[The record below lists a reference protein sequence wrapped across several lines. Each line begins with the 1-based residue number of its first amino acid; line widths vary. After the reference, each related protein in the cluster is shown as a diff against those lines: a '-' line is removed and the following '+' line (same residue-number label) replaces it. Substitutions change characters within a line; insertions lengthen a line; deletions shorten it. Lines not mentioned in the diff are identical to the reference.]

1 MLKMHKKIFIFLAKG
16 KVMKKIFKIYWIF
29 IPLVFAAAMYFL
41 LPYFPGF
48 TEYILSRGLFKIITV
63 PVGFITS
70 LLPVSLT
77 ELLVILA
84 VPLVIFLI
92 VLLIVKL
99 KKSKKRGKTLLK
111 AGRFLCGSLSIAS
124 LMYMI
129 CHGANY
135 YRYPIE
141 KIMRLDTSKKTPEFL
156 LAVCGELAGCA
167 AEAREALA
175 VDENGCM
182 VFSES
187 IFEELSRTGSGY
199 DRLVGEYP
207 FLWTAIWRQKPVM
220 LSEPWSYT
228 HITGM
233 YFPFFAECNVNTA
246 QPDFSIPYTAAH
258 ESAHSRGIAFE
269 NECNFLAFL
278 SCINS
283 EYPEFRYSGY
293 MEAFKHCS
301 NELFAYD
308 IDMWRQA
315 HDMLTD
321 GMIADFSAENKYIT
335 DHEVEIN
342 IGGTSVSV
350 SEVSGAVNDSFI
362 KVQGV
367 TEGTLSYGRVTE
379 LILAYYAD
387 KL

>member
-1 MLKMHKKIFIFLAKG
+1 
-16 KVMKKIFKIYWIF
+16 MKRFFKAFWIF
-29 IPLVFAAAMYFL
+29 IPLILAAAMYFL

-48 TEYILSRGLFKIITV
+48 TEYICSRGLFKVITV

-70 LLPVSLT
+70 LVPISLT

-99 KKSKKRGKTLLK
+99 KKSKKRGRTLLG
-111 AGRFLCGSLSIAS
+111 AGRFVCGTLSIVC

-141 KIMRLDTSKKTPEFL
+141 KIMALDTSKKTPEFV
-156 LAVCGELAGCA
+156 LAVCAELAKGA
-167 AEAREALA
+167 AEAHAELT
-175 VDENGCM
+175 VDENGRM
-182 VFSES
+182 VFNES
-187 IFEELSRTGSGY
+187 IYKELSHTGSGY
-199 DRLVGEYP
+199 DKLVGEYP
-207 FLWTAIWRQKPVM
+207 FLWTSIWRQKPVM

-293 MEAFKHCS
+293 MEAFKYCS

-315 HDMLTD
+315 HDMLSD
-321 GMIADFSAENKYIT
+321 EMIADYNSESEYIHA
-335 DHEVEIN
+335 HEVAVEV
-342 IGGTSVSV
+342 GGVSVSV

-367 TEGTLSYGRVTE
+367 ADGGLSYGRVTE
-379 LILAYYAD
+379 LILAYYSD

>member
-1 MLKMHKKIFIFLAKG
+1 
-16 KVMKKIFKIYWIF
+16 MKRFFKAFWIF
-29 IPLVFAAAMYFL
+29 IPLLLAAAMYFL

-48 TEYILSRGLFKIITV
+48 TEYVCSRGLFKVITV

-70 LLPVSLT
+70 LVPISLT

-84 VPLVIFLI
+84 VPLVFFLI

-99 KKSKKRGKTLLK
+99 KKSKKRGRTLLG
-111 AGRFLCGSLSIAS
+111 AGRFVCGTLSIAC

-141 KIMRLDTSKKTPEFL
+141 KIMELDTSKKTPEFV
-156 LAVCGELAGCA
+156 LAVCKELARGA
-167 AEAREALA
+167 AEAHAELT

-182 VFSES
+182 VFTES
-187 IFEELSRTGSGY
+187 IYEELTRTGSGY
-199 DRLVGEYP
+199 DKLIGEYP
-207 FLWTAIWRQKPVM
+207 FLWTPIWRQKPVM

-233 YFPFFAECNVNTA
+233 YFPLFAECNVNTA

-293 MEAFKHCS
+293 MEAFKYCS

-308 IDMWRQA
+308 IDMWQQA
-315 HDMLTD
+315 YDMLSD
-321 GMIADFSAENKYIT
+321 EMIADRRAENEYISSHKVT
-335 DHEVEIN
+335 VKV
-342 IGGTSVSV
+342 GAVSVSV

-367 TEGTLSYGRVTE
+367 ADGELSYGRVTE

>member
-1 MLKMHKKIFIFLAKG
+1 
-16 KVMKKIFKIYWIF
+16 
-29 IPLVFAAAMYFL
+29 MYFL
-41 LPYFPGF
+41 LPFFPGF
-48 TEYILSRGLFKIITV
+48 TEYVCSRGLFKIVTV

-70 LLPVSLT
+70 LIPISLT
-77 ELLVILA
+77 ELLVVLA

-99 KKSKKRGKTLLK
+99 KKSKKRGKTLLG
-111 AGRFLCGSLSIAS
+111 AGRFLCGFLSIAS

-141 KIMRLDTSKKTPEFL
+141 KIMQLDTSMKTPEFL
-156 LAVCGELAGCA
+156 LAVCGKLAEGA
-167 AEAREALA
+167 KEARAELSL
-175 VDENGCM
+175 DENGCV
-182 VFSES
+182 VFSEN

-199 DRLVGEYP
+199 DKLVGEYP
-207 FLWTAIWRQKPVM
+207 FLWTAAWRQKPVM
-220 LSEPWSYT
+220 LSEAWSYT

-233 YFPFFAECNVNTA
+233 YFPFFAECNVNIA
-246 QPDFSIPYTAAH
+246 QPDFSIPFTAAH

-293 MEAFKHCS
+293 MEAFKYCS
-301 NELFAYD
+301 NELFSYD
-308 IDMWRQA
+308 LEMWEQA
-315 HDMLTD
+315 HGLLTE
-321 GMIADFSAENKYIT
+321 GMVADFSAENEYIRS
-335 DHEVEIN
+335 HEAKIKVGN
-342 IGGTSVSV
+342 VSVSV
-350 SEVSGAVNDSFI
+350 SEVSGTVNDSFI

-367 TEGTLSYGRVTE
+367 AEGTLSYGRVTE
-379 LILAYYAD
+379 LILAYYSD

>member
-1 MLKMHKKIFIFLAKG
+1 
-16 KVMKKIFKIYWIF
+16 MKKFIKTAWIF
-29 IPLVFAAAMYFL
+29 IPMILAAAMYFI
-41 LPYFPGF
+41 LPYFPDF
-48 TEYILSRGLFKIITV
+48 TEYVCSRGLFKIVTV

-70 LLPVSLT
+70 LIPISLT
-77 ELLVILA
+77 ELLVVLA
-84 VPLVIFLI
+84 APLVIFLI

-99 KKSKKRGKTLLK
+99 KNEKKRGKTLLS
-111 AGRFLCGSLSIAS
+111 AGRFLCGVLSFAS

-135 YRYPIE
+135 YRYPVE
-141 KIMRLDTSKKTPEFL
+141 RIMELDTSKKTPEFL
-156 LAVCGELAGCA
+156 LAVCGELAKGA
-167 AEAREALA
+167 AEAHAELE

-182 VFSES
+182 RFSES
-187 IFEELSRTGSGY
+187 IYEELTRTGSGY
-199 DRLVGEYP
+199 DKLIGEYP

-293 MEAFKHCS
+293 MEAFKYCS
-301 NELFAYD
+301 NALFAYD
-308 IDMWRQA
+308 IDMWKQA
-315 HDMLTD
+315 HDMLSPE
-321 GMIADFSAENKYIT
+321 MIADFSAENKYIH
-335 DHEVEIN
+335 DHEVELKVGN
-342 IGGTSVSV
+342 VSVSV
-350 SEVSGAVNDSFI
+350 SQVSGAVNDSFI

-367 TEGTLSYGRVTE
+367 ADGGLSYGRVTE

>member
-1 MLKMHKKIFIFLAKG
+1 MDIYPDDISCGNVFYTAVFSGFYRICVLAWTVQDRHSAGRIYHIAYSDIAHRASCRTCGAVGDITYRTADRQVKKGKKARKDPAERGEPAKG
-16 KVMKKIFKIYWIF
+16 
-29 IPLVFAAAMYFL
+29 AAKAHA
-41 LPYFPGF
+41 
-48 TEYILSRGLFKIITV
+48 
-63 PVGFITS
+63 
-70 LLPVSLT
+70 
-77 ELLVILA
+77 EL
-84 VPLVIFLI
+84 
-92 VLLIVKL
+92 
-99 KKSKKRGKTLLK
+99 
-111 AGRFLCGSLSIAS
+111 
-124 LMYMI
+124 
-129 CHGANY
+129 
-135 YRYPIE
+135 E
-141 KIMRLDTSKKTPEFL
+141 
-156 LAVCGELAGCA
+156 
-167 AEAREALA
+167 

-182 VFSES
+182 RFSES
-187 IFEELSRTGSGY
+187 IYEELTRTGSGY
-199 DRLVGEYP
+199 DKLIGEYP

-293 MEAFKHCS
+293 MEAFKYCS
-301 NELFAYD
+301 NALFAYD
-308 IDMWRQA
+308 IDMWQQA
-315 HDMLTD
+315 HDMLSPE
-321 GMIADFSAENKYIT
+321 MIADFSAENKYIH
-335 DHEVEIN
+335 DHEVELKVGN
-342 IGGTSVSV
+342 VSVSV
-350 SEVSGAVNDSFI
+350 SQVSGAVNDSFI

-367 TEGTLSYGRVTE
+367 ADGGLSYGRVTE

>member
-1 MLKMHKKIFIFLAKG
+1 
-16 KVMKKIFKIYWIF
+16 MKKFFKAFWIF
-29 IPLVFAAAMYFL
+29 IPLILAAVMYFL

-48 TEYILSRGLFKIITV
+48 TEYVCSRGLFKIVTV

-70 LLPVSLT
+70 LIPISLT
-77 ELLVILA
+77 ELLVVLA
-84 VPLVIFLI
+84 LPLIIFLI

-99 KKSKKRGKTLLK
+99 KKSKKRGKTLLA
-111 AGRFLCGSLSIAS
+111 AGRFLCGFLSIAS
-124 LMYMI
+124 LAYMI

-141 KIMRLDTSKKTPEFL
+141 KIMELDTSKKSPEFL
-156 LAVCGELAGCA
+156 LSVCEELAKGA
-167 AEAREALA
+167 AEAHAELS

-187 IFEELSRTGSGY
+187 VYEELTRTGSGY
-199 DRLVGEYP
+199 DKLAAEYP

-233 YFPFFAECNVNTA
+233 YFPFFAECNVNVA

-293 MEAFKHCS
+293 MEAFKYIS
-301 NELFAYD
+301 NALYAYD
-308 IDMWRQA
+308 IEMWRQA
-315 HDMLTD
+315 HDMLTEE
-321 GMIADFSAENKYIT
+321 MLADFASENKYIS
-335 DHEVEIN
+335 DHEVEIE

-350 SEVSGAVNDSFI
+350 SEVSGTVNDSFI

-367 TEGTLSYGRVTE
+367 PDGELSYGRVTE
-379 LILAYYAD
+379 FILAYYAD

>member
-1 MLKMHKKIFIFLAKG
+1 
-16 KVMKKIFKIYWIF
+16 
-29 IPLVFAAAMYFL
+29 FL

-48 TEYILSRGLFKIITV
+48 TEYVCSRGLFRIITV
-63 PVGFITS
+63 PVGFIAS
-70 LLPVSLT
+70 LIPISLT
-77 ELLVILA
+77 ELLVVLA

-99 KKSKKRGKTLLK
+99 KKSKKRGKTLLG
-111 AGRFLCGSLSIAS
+111 AGRFLCAFLSIAS

-141 KIMRLDTSKKTPEFL
+141 KIMRLDTSQKTPEFL
-156 LAVCGELAGCA
+156 LSVCKELAKGA
-167 AEAREALA
+167 ADARAELDT
-175 VDENGCM
+175 DENGCV

-187 IFEELSRTGSGY
+187 VFEELTRTGSGY
-199 DRLVGEYP
+199 DKLVGEYP
-207 FLWTAIWRQKPVM
+207 FLWTSVWRQKPVM

-233 YFPFFAECNVNTA
+233 YFPFFAECNVNVA
-246 QPDFSIPYTAAH
+246 QPDYSIPFTAAH

-283 EYPEFRYSGY
+283 DYPEFRYSGY
-293 MEAFKHCS
+293 MEAFKYCS
-301 NELFAYD
+301 NELYSYDQDMFQEAYN
-308 IDMWRQA
+308 
-315 HDMLTD
+315 MLTE
-321 GMIADFSAENKYIT
+321 GMIADRRAENDYIH
-335 DHEVEIN
+335 DHEIEVEIGDVS
-342 IGGTSVSV
+342 ISV
-350 SEVSGAVNDSFI
+350 SEVSNAVNDSFI

-367 TEGTLSYGRVTE
+367 EEGTLSYGRVTE
-379 LILAYYAD
+379 LILAYYSD
-387 KL
+387 RL

>member
-1 MLKMHKKIFIFLAKG
+1 
-16 KVMKKIFKIYWIF
+16 MKKFFKAFWVF
-29 IPLVFAAAMYFL
+29 IPLIMAAAMYFL
-41 LPYFPGF
+41 LPYFPDF
-48 TEYILSRGLFKIITV
+48 TEYVCSRGLFKIVTV
-63 PVGFITS
+63 PVGFVTS
-70 LLPVSLT
+70 LIPISLT
-77 ELLVILA
+77 ELLVVLA

-92 VLLIVKL
+92 VFLIVKL
-99 KKSKKRGKTLLK
+99 KKSKKRGKTLLG
-111 AGRFLCGSLSIAS
+111 AGRFLCGVLSIAS

-141 KIMRLDTSKKTPEFL
+141 KIMGLDTSQKTPEFL
-156 LAVCGELAGCA
+156 LAVCGELAKGA
-167 AEAREALA
+167 ADSRKELA
-175 VDENGCM
+175 VDENGCV
-182 VFSES
+182 VFPES
-187 IFEELSRTGSGY
+187 VFEELSRTGSGY
-199 DRLVGEYP
+199 DKLIGEYP
-207 FLWTAIWRQKPVM
+207 FLWTPIRRQKPVM

-233 YFPFFAECNVNTA
+233 YFPFFAECNVNIA

-293 MEAFKHCS
+293 MEAFKFCS
-301 NELFAYD
+301 NELFSYD
-308 IDMWRQA
+308 IDMWQQA

-321 GMIADFSAENKYIT
+321 GMIADFSAENKYIS
-335 DHEVEIN
+335 DHELEIN
-342 IGGTSVSV
+342 IGGTSISV
-350 SEVSGAVNDSFI
+350 SEVSGTVNDSFI

-367 TEGTLSYGRVTE
+367 PDGELSYGRVTE